1 MVASGSADATVKIWS
16 KKTGNLLR
24 TLKDGGIVV
33 SSVAFDASNMIASG
47 SWGGYVKLWDKNT
60 GDLLRT
66 LAGPLIPGLNVP
78 LPMDS
83 VKSVAFDAN
92 DMIASGHSDKTINL
106 WSKRHLFFR
115 GIHCFFKH
123 TILFIGEGNLFLST
137 QYFSKH

>member
-24 TLKDGGIVV
+24 TLKDDGIVV

-66 LAGPLIPGLNVP
+66 LAGRLIPGLNVP
-78 LPMDS
+78 LPISRVD
-83 VKSVAFDAN
+83 SVAFDAN
-92 DMIASGHSDKTINL
+92 DMIASGHSNKTINL

-123 TILFIGEGNLFLST
+123 TILFIGEENLYLST
-137 QYFSKH
+137 QYFS